1 MRLACALRYFAGAS
15 LYDLMTTFGIGH
27 TDADNSIWYVVD
39 AINDHPDLAMRFP
52 TDHDEQLAVAA
63 GFE

>member
-1 MRLACALRYFAGAS
+1 
-15 LYDLMTTFGIGH
+15 MTTFGIGH